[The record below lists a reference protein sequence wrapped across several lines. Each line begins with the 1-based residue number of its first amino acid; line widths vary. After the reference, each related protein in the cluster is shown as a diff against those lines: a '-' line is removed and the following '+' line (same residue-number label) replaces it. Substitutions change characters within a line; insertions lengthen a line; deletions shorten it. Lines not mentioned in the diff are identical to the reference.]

1 MRRIRVAIIAL
12 FMLLLLT
19 VVGNIVI
26 STIGLFIDE
35 RILNLGSLTPEST
48 GIVQILFVLKTVA
61 LLVFMYGVF
70 CLVKGL
76 MIISD
81 LNLFDLR
88 LAIGFKRVGILFCAS
103 GILGLCTS
111 IVTLAIGLYSGRWI
125 QNIYLNID
133 SKSLYF
139 MLLILGLFFLLF
151 AKVQLTGSEIKNEN
165 ELTI

>member
-1 MRRIRVAIIAL
+1 
-12 FMLLLLT
+12 
-19 VVGNIVI
+19 
-26 STIGLFIDE
+26 
-35 RILNLGSLTPEST
+35 
-48 GIVQILFVLKTVA
+48 
-61 LLVFMYGVF
+61 
-70 CLVKGL
+70 